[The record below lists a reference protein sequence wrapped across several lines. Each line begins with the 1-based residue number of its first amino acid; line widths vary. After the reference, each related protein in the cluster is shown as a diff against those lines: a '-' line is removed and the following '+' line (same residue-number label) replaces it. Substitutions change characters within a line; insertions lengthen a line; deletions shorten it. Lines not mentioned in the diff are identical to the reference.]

1 MTAGGPLEGIR
12 VLEFSQLVAGP
23 FSGCVLSD
31 LGAEVIKV
39 ERPPGGDPHRNFGAV
54 IPNEGKRFQAVNRGK
69 RSILVDL
76 QTEAGRGLIHRIL
89 PAFDVITINFRQ
101 RVLERL
107 GIDYVTLSS
116 LHPGLVYCRISA
128 FGSRG
133 PLADRAGTDATM
145 SAYSGLT
152 VGDGKV
158 DEAGGPE
165 HISSGP
171 VSDYTSG
178 LAAVIGICSALYRR
192 GITGR
197 GQLVET
203 SLLRAA
209 MAIQDSYIM
218 REPLSD
224 ASTIA
229 PMMEA
234 VEELRAAGASYRELL
249 DARHALRAR
258 RWAFRIY
265 YGGFEASD
273 GVMAVG
279 ALTPQTRAGA
289 RRVLGIG
296 DDASDTPGFDSGDP
310 ANIAHATVLLERIR
324 ALIRTRPV
332 AEWIEAFEAEG
343 VPVAPVHFP
352 EDLADDPQVNAAG
365 IMTDLEHPLTG
376 PQRVVGPIVELSET
390 PTAVRGPAPLLGAD
404 TEAVLREAGCSDAD
418 LDAYRAAG
426 AIP

>member
-76 QTEAGRGLIHRIL
+76 QTAAGRELIHRIL
-89 PAFDVITINFRQ
+89 PHFDVLTINFRQ

-107 GIDYVTLSS
+107 EIDYATLST

-152 VGDGKV
+152 VGDAKTDDVG
-158 DEAGGPE
+158 APE

-192 GITGR
+192 ELTGR
-197 GQLVET
+197 GQSVET
-203 SLLRAA
+203 SLLRSA
-209 MAIQDSYIM
+209 MAIQDSFIM
-218 REPLSD
+218 REPVSD
-224 ASTIA
+224 ASTLV

-234 VEELRAAGASYRELL
+234 VRELREAGASYREQL
-249 DARHALRAR
+249 DARHSIRAR
-258 RWAFRIY
+258 RAAFRIY

-273 GVMAVG
+273 GVITLG
-279 ALTPQTRAGA
+279 ALTPRTREGA
-289 RRVLGIG
+289 RRVLGI
-296 DDASDTPGFDSGDP
+296 DDDPSDEPGFDSGDP
-310 ANIAHATVLLERIR
+310 ANVAHASVLLERIR
-324 ALIRTRPV
+324 ARIGEHPV
-332 AEWIEAFEAEG
+332 ADWVDAFEAEG
-343 VPVAPVHFP
+343 VPVAPVNFP
-352 EDLADDPQVNAAG
+352 EELADDPQVEAAG
-365 IMTDLEHPLTG
+365 IMADLDHPLTG
-376 PQRVVGPIVELSET
+376 PQQVVGPIVELSET

-404 TEAVLREAGCSDAD
+404 TEAVLREAGCSDAEV
-418 LDAYRAAG
+418 DAYRAAG

>member
-54 IPNEGKRFQAVNRGK
+54 IPHEGKRFQAVNRGK

-76 QTEAGRGLIHRIL
+76 QTGAGRELIHRIL
-89 PAFDVITINFRQ
+89 PLFDVLTINFRQ

-107 GIDYVTLSS
+107 EVDYETLSS

-152 VGDGKV
+152 VGDAKT
-158 DEAGGPE
+158 DDAGAPE
-165 HISSGP
+165 HIGSGP

-192 GITGR
+192 ELTGR
-197 GQLVET
+197 GQFVET
-203 SLLRAA
+203 SLLRSA

-218 REPLSD
+218 REPVSD
-224 ASTIA
+224 ASTVE

-234 VEELRAAGASYRELL
+234 VRELRAAGASYREQL
-249 DARHALRAR
+249 DARHAIRAR

-273 GVMAVG
+273 GVIALG
-279 ALTPQTRAGA
+279 ALTPLTRDGA
-289 RRVLGIG
+289 RRVLGIE
-296 DDASDTPGFDSGDP
+296 DDPSDTPDFDSGDP
-310 ANIAHATVLLERIR
+310 ANIAHATSLLDRIR

-332 AEWIEAFEAEG
+332 AEWVEAFEAEG
-343 VPVAPVHFP
+343 VPAGPVHFP
-352 EDLADDPQVNAAG
+352 EELADDLQVNAAG
-365 IMTDLEHPLTG
+365 MMADLEHPLTG

-390 PTAVRGPAPLLGAD
+390 PTTIRGPAPLLGAD

>member
-76 QTEAGRGLIHRIL
+76 QTTAGRELIQRIL
-89 PAFDVITINFRQ
+89 PAFDVMTINFRQ

-107 GIDYVTLSS
+107 GIDYETLSA

-197 GQLVET
+197 GQFVET
-203 SLLRAA
+203 SLLRSA
-209 MAIQDSYIM
+209 MAIQDSFIM
-218 REPLSD
+218 REPVSD

-229 PMMEA
+229 PMMEV
-234 VEELRAAGASYRELL
+234 VEELRAAGASYSELL
-249 DARHALRAR
+249 EARRALRAR

-279 ALTPQTRAGA
+279 ALTPQTREGA
-289 RRVLGIG
+289 RRVLGIE

-310 ANIAHATVLLERIR
+310 ANIATPRCCSSGSARGS
-324 ALIRTRPV
+324 ALAPWPGGSRPSRQKECPSPRSTFPRTSPTTR
-332 AEWIEAFEAEG
+332 
-343 VPVAPVHFP
+343 
-352 EDLADDPQVNAAG
+352 
-365 IMTDLEHPLTG
+365 
-376 PQRVVGPIVELSET
+376 RST
-390 PTAVRGPAPLLGAD
+390 PSA
-404 TEAVLREAGCSDAD
+404 S
-418 LDAYRAAG
+418 
-426 AIP
+426 